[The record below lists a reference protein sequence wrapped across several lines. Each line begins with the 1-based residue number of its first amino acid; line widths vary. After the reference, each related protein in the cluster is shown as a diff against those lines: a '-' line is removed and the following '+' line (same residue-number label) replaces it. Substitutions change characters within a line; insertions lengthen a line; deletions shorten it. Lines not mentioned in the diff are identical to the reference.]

1 MWMNSFLH
9 NCLFGRSL
17 LTLRLDSFTWDFKDY
32 TAESWTHLLP
42 LFLGDSPQTSP
53 VCNPWSPSNDL
64 HPNSVVLWL
73 FVSFSGLWTQD
84 LNEYTQTWAA
94 SPCGLFS
101 MAGNVAVLYV
111 IWHLWLITSPK
122 MEFSKRCLS
131 KLSKTFCK
139 LLFNICPLRVRHCS
153 GIYVCCLCVWKTIHG
168 SGKPKVNEKVF

>member
-1 MWMNSFLH
+1 MLEMWMNSFLH

-111 IWHLWLITSPK
+111 IWHLLPHLLVIQPLFICGEPIPCGLGEYMTRPGLLSPTA
-122 MEFSKRCLS
+122 S
-131 KLSKTFCK
+131 
-139 LLFNICPLRVRHCS
+139 
-153 GIYVCCLCVWKTIHG
+153 
-168 SGKPKVNEKVF
+168 